1 MVEHVKFYSK
11 TNIEFYQFLKMIFSY
26 DKQVIYQAI
35 IILFFILVDQ
45 YSIPI
50 VSLTME
56 IYSPTVDGDVITKW
70 DKEFATEMRYS
81 DM

>member
-56 IYSPTVDGDVITKW
+56 IYLPMVDGDVITKL